1 VGVGFNDPAWL
12 EEEQRLVERAVG
24 GERAAV
30 ARLYAAFAPPLY
42 GRILLPILGD
52 RDAAE
57 DALAETFRAAI
68 ERLAGFRYQGAS
80 LWYWLQAIGRSKA
93 MDLHR
98 ARARANRAL
107 ATFARLL
114 EPLAPWD
121 EAAGAAFAEP
131 DQRRLRGAVGEA
143 LARINPRYRQ
153 ALEARFLEE
162 RSRDECARLLGV
174 TLGTFDVVLLRAL
187 RAFRREWEARHGVG
201 HEEVE

>member
-1 VGVGFNDPAWL
+1 VGAGFNDPAWL
-12 EEEQRLVERAVG
+12 EEEQRLLARAVAG
-24 GERAAV
+24 DREAI

-42 GRILLPILGD
+42 GRVLLPILGD

-57 DALAETFRAAI
+57 DALAETFRVAL
-68 ERLAGFRYQGAS
+68 ERLAGFRHQGTS

-107 ATFARLL
+107 GAFARLL
-114 EPLAPWD
+114 APLALGD
-121 EAAGAAFAEP
+121 EAAGAACGEH
-131 DQRRLRGAVGEA
+131 DRQRLREAVAAA

-162 RSRDECARLLGV
+162 RGREECARLLDV
-174 TLGTFDVVLLRAL
+174 RLGTFDVVLLRAL
-187 RAFRREWEARHGVG
+187 RAFRREWEARHGLG
-201 HEEVE
+201 PEEVE